1 MSTATAEIKLTPEL
15 MAQAFWG
22 MGSDEQV
29 RFLALLGDH
38 IKADHESGNKGAYG
52 LGELQW
58 HYVGH
63 ELLKPEN
70 KQARDMLMTM
80 AAPLYL
86 HTLLYTERYRWATR

>member
-1 MSTATAEIKLTPEL
+1 MSTATAKVTITPEML
-15 MAQAFWG
+15 AQAFWG
-22 MGSDEQV
+22 MGSDLQV
-29 RFLALLGDH
+29 AFFDELAAIVRRDH
-38 IKADHESGNKGAYG
+38 QGGNTGAYS

-63 ELLKPEN
+63 DLLKPEN

-86 HTLLYTERYRWATR
+86 HTLTYCERGAA